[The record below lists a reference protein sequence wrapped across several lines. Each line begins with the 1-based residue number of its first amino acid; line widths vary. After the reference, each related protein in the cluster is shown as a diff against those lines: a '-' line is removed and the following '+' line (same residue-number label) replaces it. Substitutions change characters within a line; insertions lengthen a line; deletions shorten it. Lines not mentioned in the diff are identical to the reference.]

1 MFSCV
6 SNVTLQLVI
15 PAALCEALDAHLRR
29 AERLGRPTT
38 RSRLLRELL
47 QTGLPVLER
56 RLDELAGET
65 RPQRPAPRVVHTAAG
80 PVEVPSQQ
88 RWGRPRADVVA
99 AAVAVEKKSR
109 PRKRKSDKS

>member
-1 MFSCV
+1 M
-6 SNVTLQLVI
+6 SNVTVQLVI
-15 PAALCEALDAHLRR
+15 PASLCEALDAHLRR

-65 RPQRPAPRVVHTAAG
+65 RPQRVAPRVVHTAAG

-99 AAVAVEKKSR
+99 AAVEKKNR
-109 PRKRKSDKS
+109 PRRRKSDKP